1 MPEPRRGETQSAYV
15 SRCISYLIA
24 NEGKSPSV
32 AAGQCHGMWDS
43 HQRKRD
49 PGRHSEENS
58 D

>member
-1 MPEPRRGETQSAYV
+1 MPEPREGETQSAYV
-15 SRCISYLIA
+15 SRCISYLIS

-43 HQRKRD
+43 AQKRRRD
-49 PGRHSEENS
+49 HHDEEES